1 MEVFIFKHKLY
12 SKICNIPI
20 ITRLILACVN
30 ISSLSLS
37 LQQTRAGR
45 RIITM
50 VIEVEAEAEVEV
62 DEFFNTNN
70 NNSIKGLASYAHRNQ
85 RI

>member
-1 MEVFIFKHKLY
+1 
-12 SKICNIPI
+12 
-20 ITRLILACVN
+20 
-30 ISSLSLS
+30 
-37 LQQTRAGR
+37 
-45 RIITM
+45 M
-50 VIEVEAEAEVEV
+50 VIEVEVEVEV